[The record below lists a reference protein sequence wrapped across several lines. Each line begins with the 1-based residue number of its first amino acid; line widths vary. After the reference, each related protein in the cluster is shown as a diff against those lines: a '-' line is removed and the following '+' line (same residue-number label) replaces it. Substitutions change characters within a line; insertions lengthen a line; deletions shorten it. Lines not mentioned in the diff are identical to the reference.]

1 MEEFKSNSHKSKELA
16 QKKVEKVVTGNVR
29 TKKKSDIQKFASIFV
44 PEDVNSVKDYILM
57 DVIVPLIKKAIS
69 DTVEVILYPGGKK
82 GSSNASKIS
91 YREYYDRDRRRD
103 YSTSRVRSGYDFDD
117 IIFDTRG
124 EAEQVL
130 SSMDDL
136 IDVYGTVSVADLYDL
151 AGITGR
157 NYTDNKYG
165 WTDIRT
171 ARVVRVREGYT
182 LELPRA
188 LPLNN

>member
-82 GSSNASKIS
+82 GGSNASKIS

-103 YSTSRVRSGYDFDD
+103 YSTPRVRSGYDFDD

-151 AGITGR
+151 AGVTGR

-171 ARVVRVREGYT
+171 ARVARAREGYT

>member
-29 TKKKSDIQKFASIFV
+29 TKKKSDIQNFASIFV

-91 YREYYDRDRRRD
+91 YRENYDRDRRRD
-103 YSTSRVRSGYDFDD
+103 YSTPRVRSGYDFDD

>member
-82 GSSNASKIS
+82 GGSNASKIS

-103 YSTSRVRSGYDFDD
+103 YSAPRVRSGYDFDD

>member
-82 GSSNASKIS
+82 GGSNASKIS
-91 YREYYDRDRRRD
+91 YREYYDRDRRHD
-103 YSTSRVRSGYDFDD
+103 YSTPRVRSGYDFDD

>member
-82 GSSNASKIS
+82 GGSNASKIS

-103 YSTSRVRSGYDFDD
+103 YSAPRVRSGYDFDD

-171 ARVVRVREGYT
+171 ARVVRVKEGYT

>member
-44 PEDVNSVKDYILM
+44 PEDVNSVRDYILM

-82 GSSNASKIS
+82 GGSDTSKIS

-103 YSTSRVRSGYDFDD
+103 YSAPRVRSGYDFDD